1 MKIKIEFDRSM
12 LFHFAGPFYSF
23 TVYMVCVNSIVN
35 PFVYVIQYHEFQNR
49 TKEMFIICG
58 REKQSRQ
65 PGTASVTTT
74 DISIDTEVK

>member
-1 MKIKIEFDRSM
+1 MKIKIEFQI
-12 LFHFAGPFYSF
+12 LFSFAGPFYSF
-23 TVYMVCVNSIVN
+23 TVYLVCVNSIVN

-65 PGTASVTTT
+65 PRIASVTTT
-74 DISIDTEVK
+74 DISIDTEVNE